1 MQTDEQFS
9 RKMDQEDSLRDFRD
23 KFFIPENTIYMDG
36 NSLGLMPK
44 DTHTA
49 VDRILDEWKN
59 LGIGGWLEGKIPWF
73 YFAETLGEKIA
84 PIVGASHHE
93 VVCTGTTTVNI
104 HSLISTFYK
113 PFGHRT
119 KIIADELNFP
129 TDIYALRSQIEQKGL
144 QPEKELILCKS
155 RDGLTLNEDAIID
168 LMDDKTAVIL
178 LPSVLYR
185 SGQLLDIP
193 GLTREAH
200 KKDIIIGFDCSHSV
214 GTVPHYFDDWEVDFA
229 LWCSYKYLNGGP
241 GCPAFLYINKRHFQK
256 SPGMTGWFGYVKE
269 KQFDLLS
276 DFEHEKNAGG
286 WQISSPSI
294 LSSATLEITLDI
306 INKAGIQ
313 NIRDKS
319 KKLTS
324 YLIYLVQEI
333 LSDQP
338 YSFTIGSPED
348 PDKRSGHVA
357 LIRKDGL
364 RVTKA
369 LKARGVIPDYRPDN
383 LIRIAPVALYNS
395 FNEVWKVVDYLK
407 QIIDKK
413 EFEHFSK
420 ERNAIS

>member
-1 MQTDEQFS
+1 
-9 RKMDQEDSLRDFRD
+9 
-23 KFFIPENTIYMDG
+23 
-36 NSLGLMPK
+36 
-44 DTHTA
+44 
-49 VDRILDEWKN
+49 
-59 LGIGGWLEGKIPWF
+59 
-73 YFAETLGEKIA
+73 
-84 PIVGASHHE
+84 
-93 VVCTGTTTVNI
+93 
-104 HSLISTFYK
+104 
-113 PFGHRT
+113 
-119 KIIADELNFP
+119 
-129 TDIYALRSQIEQKGL
+129 
-144 QPEKELILCKS
+144 
-155 RDGLTLNEDAIID
+155 LNEDDIID

-193 GLTREAH
+193 RLTREAH
-200 KKDIIIGFDCSHSV
+200 KKDIVIGFDCSHSV
-214 GTVPHYFDDWEVDFA
+214 GAVPHYFDDWEVDFA

-256 SPGMTGWFGYVKE
+256 SPGMTGWFGYVKD

-294 LSSATLEITLDI
+294 LSSATLEITLDM
-306 INKAGIQ
+306 INEAGIQ

-338 YSFTIGSPED
+338 YSFAIGSPED

-357 LIRKDGL
+357 LIRNDGL

-369 LKARGVIPDYRPDN
+369 LKAKGVIPDYRPEN

-395 FNEVWKVVDYLK
+395 FHEVWKVVDLLK
-407 QIIDKK
+407 QIIDEK
-413 EFEHFSK
+413 EFEHFST